1 MKGSQ
6 TRSPESWGGFPW
18 TPTISVGGQIVNMKD
33 YQTKSLRCLGID
45 PGIANTGIGIVALNG
60 TNYRLLHTESI
71 ETDSKLPNSARYLR
85 IHDRIRCLLT
95 EWDARFMSVE
105 QVYHNRNVSSS
116 MTTAGVIGIVELIA
130 AQVDIPCHV
139 VRPQA
144 VKEAVGC
151 FGNADKKSVTIAV
164 KRLLHTTFEQ
174 VKTHH
179 AADACAAAVAG
190 ILKERS
196 TAFQEEPERRDPPT
210 DRL

>member
-1 MKGSQ
+1 
-6 TRSPESWGGFPW
+6 
-18 TPTISVGGQIVNMKD
+18 MKD

-45 PGIANTGIGIVALNG
+45 PGIANTGIGVVAMNG
-60 TNYRLLHTESI
+60 TNYRLLHTECI

-85 IHDRIRCLLT
+85 IYNQVRALIT
-95 EWDARFMSVE
+95 QWDVRFLSVE

-116 MTTAGVIGIVELIA
+116 MTTAAVIGIVELLA
-130 AQVDIPCHV
+130 AQIDMPCYV

-144 VKEAVGC
+144 VKQAVGC

-174 VKTHH
+174 VKIHH

-190 ILKERS
+190 ILEERS
-196 TAFQEEPERRDPPT
+196 KAFQEEPERREPPT

>member
-1 MKGSQ
+1 MKDDE
-6 TRSPESWGGFPW
+6 TRLSESWGGFPW
-18 TPTISVGGQIVNMKD
+18 TPTISVGGQIMDLKG
-33 YQTKSLRCLGID
+33 YKTKSLRCLGID
-45 PGIANTGIGIVALNG
+45 PGIANTGVGIVALNG
-60 TNYRLLHTESI
+60 TNYRLLHTECI

-85 IHDRIRCLLT
+85 IYDRVRALLT
-95 EWDARFMSVE
+95 EWDVRFLSVE

-116 MTTAGVIGIVELIA
+116 MTTAGVIGIIELIA

-151 FGNADKKSVTIAV
+151 FGYADKKSVTIAV

-190 ILKERS
+190 ILQERC
-196 TAFQEEPERRDPPT
+196 QLPT
-210 DRL
+210 